1 MPKLKT
7 HRGLRRRLHVTGSGK
22 IMRAKVGRSHLRRN
36 RAKRTKRLYDKTIPL
51 HAADRSRIKRV
62 LPKVLK

>member
-7 HRGLRRRLHVTGSGK
+7 HKGLRKRLHITGSGK

-51 HAADRSRIKRV
+51 HASDQSRIKKV

>member
-7 HRGLRRRLHVTGSGK
+7 HRGLRHRLHVTGSGK
-22 IMRAKVGRSHLRRN
+22 IMRLKVGRSHLRTK
-36 RAKRTKRLYDKTIPL
+36 RAKRTKRLYGKTIPL
-51 HAADRSRIKRV
+51 HPSDASRLKKV

>member
-7 HRGLRRRLHVTGSGK
+7 HKGLRKRLHITSSGK
-22 IMRAKVGRSHLRRN
+22 IMRAKAGKSHLRRN
-36 RAKRTKRLYDKTIPL
+36 RPKRTKRLYADTISL
-51 HAADRSRIKRV
+51 HPSDRSRIKSL

>member
-51 HAADRSRIKRV
+51 HASDRSRIKRV